1 MTEEWRMEL
10 IRPGT
15 QQVKESW
22 HTAARTTLA
31 DYTCSKPWLSR
42 PHLLSELKKNMFS
55 PVSIKSVGRLVRRTR
70 KKFSVAVPYCTGL
83 PSNFVQAHLYFLFHC
98 HTFQSEMARYVFGTQ
113 KTKNGEG
120 EEKKKSAHEV
130 MVVMRAKSNASS
142 FWGKKKIIAQK
153 LIANKY

>member
-22 HTAARTTLA
+22 HTAAHTTLA

-55 PVSIKSVGRLVRRTR
+55 PVSTKSVWRLVHRTR
-70 KKFSVAVPYCTGL
+70 KKFSAAVPYSTGL
-83 PSNFVQAHLYFLFHC
+83 PSNFVQAHLYFLFHS
-98 HTFQSEMARYVFGTQ
+98 HTFQSEMACYVFGTQ
-113 KTKNGEG
+113 KTKKGEG
-120 EEKKKSAHEV
+120 EKKSAHEV

-142 FWGKKKIIAQK
+142 FWGKKK
-153 LIANKY
+153 KYSPKVDC